1 MLSRNRTTFVALS
14 ALLASAGASSA
25 AAPSPPTTVQVLQR
39 TATAALLRWQ
49 PGAGATRA
57 FNMRKSTIAGVHVNP
72 TTVPGGK
79 LAAFT
84 WTTDDGY
91 PDNLLYEPTFTSR
104 GLHFT
109 AFIIAGQVGTADRL
123 TWSDVE
129 TLYRHGEEIGSHT
142 EHHSTLID
150 DRAIAVRYTGAEA
163 CSLVVKGD
171 SLKTW
176 VAGVPDLRLSL
187 TTPGIFYLSTLTA
200 YLDALPSYEA
210 TLLYAADTIP
220 ATSSTFL
227 DQVSGLEIG
236 GGAPAETLTTERG
249 VHDDAEMRA
258 EILDCQNALET
269 DLRAI
274 NPNYVCNTLG
284 YPNHGHT
291 QWAMSTLNDLGY
303 LGVRSGGVGL
313 QPFYS
318 QGWYRVP
325 FTTTYEVPIS
335 YPRPDN
341 GWTEAQTRT
350 TFQGRI
356 ATWKQNHEWTVLMS
370 HNQSETDVQHLEWTI
385 DTIAADP
392 QVWIASF
399 GEVMQ
404 YLQDFYQDP
413 GYPVGS
419 DGWAEA
425 WLTGLNPTLP
435 YYVVVTAYNANHEE
449 SGWSPEVVVPAFLHS
464 GSGVAPEGLRSPSG
478 TSGGGLGEAAP
489 RGRVPRAIPN
499 PFSGSTQVSFS
510 ARSPGLGRVEI
521 WDVTGR
527 RVRALDL
534 GWIAAGPNRFAW
546 DGRGEGAQ
554 PLSPGVYWYR
564 IRSGPDAQTGRVSL
578 VR

>member
-1 MLSRNRTTFVALS
+1 MGRRLFAF
-14 ALLASAGASSA
+14 LAAIGGILGTPGPGSA
-25 AAPSPPTTVQVLQR
+25 APPAPPATMQVLQR
-39 TATAALLRWQ
+39 TSTAALLRWQ
-49 PGAGATRA
+49 PGAGATRG
-57 FNMRKSTIAGVHVNP
+57 FKMRKSTIAGIHPDP
-72 TTVPGGK
+72 TTFPGGK

-84 WTTDDGY
+84 WCTDDCY
-91 PDNLLYEPTFTSR
+91 SDNLLYSPTFDSR

-109 AFIIAGQVGTADRL
+109 AFIISGQVGTAGHL
-123 TWSDVE
+123 TWADIE
-129 TLYRHGEEIGSHT
+129 TLHGRGHEIGNHT
-142 EHHSTLID
+142 QNHSTLID

-163 CSLVVKGD
+163 CSLIVKGD

-187 TTPGIFYLSTLTA
+187 ATPEVFYLSTLTA
-200 YLDALPSYEA
+200 YLDALPGYEA
-210 TLLYAADTIP
+210 TLLYAPDTIP
-220 ATSSTFL
+220 ATASTFL
-227 DQVSGLEIG
+227 DQVSGLHIG
-236 GGAPAETLTTERG
+236 AGAPAETLTTERG

-258 EILDCQNALET
+258 EILNCQNALET

-274 NPNYVCNTLG
+274 DPTYVCNTLG

-291 QWAMSTLNDLGY
+291 QWAMSTLNQLGY
-303 LGVRSGGVGL
+303 LGARSGGTGL

-318 QGWYRVP
+318 QGSYKVG

-335 YPRPDN
+335 YPRPN
-341 GWTEAQTRT
+341 NAWTEAQTRT

-370 HNQSETDVQHLEWTI
+370 HNSAETDPQHLEWTI

-413 GYPVGS
+413 GYPAGT

-425 WLTGLNPTLP
+425 WVNGLDPTQA
-435 YYVVVTAYNANHEE
+435 YYVVVTAYNASLQE
-449 SGWSPEVVVPAFLHS
+449 SGWSPEVLVPAFS
-464 GSGVAPEGLRSPSG
+464 PGTGVVAP
-478 TSGGGLGEAAP
+478 GGASVAA
-489 RGRVPRAIPN
+489 PRAIPN
-499 PFSGSTQVSFS
+499 PFSRTTSIVFS
-510 ARSPGLGRVEI
+510 ARSPGVGRVEF

-534 GWIAAGPNRFAW
+534 GWVAAGPNRFAW
-546 DGRGEGAQ
+546 DGRGDGAE
-554 PLSPGVYWYR
+554 PLGAGVYWYR
-564 IRSGPDAQTGRVSL
+564 IRSGAEAQTGRVAL